1 MVADCV
7 HMHRVV
13 VEVQIIMV
21 ADWMHMHKVL
31 EHDYTTTKVFVG
43 G

>member
-1 MVADCV
+1 M

-31 EHDYTTTKVFVG
+31 EHYYTTTKVFVG